1 MLIFCK
7 LKFTKFTKIGN
18 IVEINKKI
26 GQKIKVFRKKL
37 GLQANKLSELLNISP
52 SYLNLIESGKRNI
65 DGDLLL
71 RVCQEL
77 RIELSDITSDKEINL
92 NNAKIAISKFSK
104 NKNIKNLDLKIGP
117 KIKAFRRQ
125 LGLQAN
131 KFAEQL
137 KISPSYLNLIES
149 GKRNIDGNL
158 LIKISQ
164 ELRVEL
170 SDLTSKEDVNLE
182 NDITE
187 LLDDQLF
194 EGLDILGPEVKDLVN
209 TNPKIAKALIK
220 LGDNFKQKDHEIV
233 NKVENISGKIIDSRK
248 AAFPGEVISDFLQE
262 NKNFFPK
269 LENFANNIFEKVK
282 QNNRT
287 RYIALCEFLNSEY
300 GIIVK
305 DIIPEEGKPFS
316 KIYKTKEKELFLSDY
331 LSIETKKLHAA
342 AQIAQEGAS
351 KEIDEYLSTFS
362 FPSQEAKKLTRVA
375 LLNYCGAAI
384 LMPYKL
390 FHKECKELKYDLEL
404 LQNTFATSFEQVAH
418 RVTCLQDPDLPGIP
432 FHFLRVDVA
441 GNISKRFSL
450 SGIEIPRYGGAC
462 PRWNVYSAF
471 SRPGVIQAAVSKMT
485 NGEKYV
491 CIARTVEKGVGRYG
505 QKKSMLS
512 IGLGC
517 EAKYAKDFV
526 YTENLDL
533 NDKKSELPIGVSCRT
548 CDRLDCSQRAFPPLH
563 KKFDIDINSR
573 GVSVYVS
580 E

>member
-1 MLIFCK
+1 MQIN
-7 LKFTKFTKIGN
+7 TQIGAN
-18 IVEINKKI
+18 IKK
-26 GQKIKVFRKKL
+26 FRKEL
-37 GLQANKLSELLNISP
+37 GLQANKLAEQLSISP
-52 SYLNLIESGKRNI
+52 SYLNLIENGKRNI
-65 DGDLLL
+65 DADLLL
-71 RVCQEL
+71 KICEEL
-77 RIELSDITSDKEINL
+77 RIELSDLKTDKSIDL
-92 NNAKIAISKFSK
+92 NNSKKAISKFSK
-104 NKNIKNLDLKIGP
+104 GKNLNKLDLKIGP

-137 KISPSYLNLIES
+137 GISPTYLNLIEG
-149 GKRNIDGNL
+149 GKRKIDGDL
-158 LIKISQ
+158 LLKVSK

-170 SDLTSKEDVNLE
+170 SDLTSKSDINLE
-182 NDITE
+182 NNISE

-194 EGLDILGPEVKDLVN
+194 EDLDILGPEVKDLVS
-209 TNPKIAKALIK
+209 TNPKIARALIK

-262 NKNFFPK
+262 NKNYFPK
-269 LENFANNIFEKVK
+269 LEEFANSIFNKVQK
-282 QNNRT
+282 NNRT
-287 RYIALCEFLNSEY
+287 RYIALCDYLKKEY
-300 GIIVK
+300 SIIVR
-305 DIIPEEGKPFS
+305 DVIPEEGKPFS
-316 KIYKTKEKELFLSDY
+316 KIYNKSKKELLLSDY
-331 LSIETKKLHAA
+331 NSLETKKLHAA
-342 AQIAQEGAS
+342 AQIAQEGAINIIS
-351 KEIDEYLSTFS
+351 DYLSNFN
-362 FPSQEAKKLTRVA
+362 FPSDESKRLTQVA

-390 FHKECKELKYDLEL
+390 FHNECKKLKYDLEL

-418 RVTCLQDPDLPGIP
+418 RVTCLQDPKLPGIP
-432 FHFLRVDVA
+432 FHMLRTDIA

-471 SRPGVIQAAVSKMT
+471 TRPGVIQAAVSKMT

-505 QKKSMLS
+505 QSKSILS

-517 EAKYAKDFV
+517 EAKYAKEFV
-526 YTENLDL
+526 YTENLDVS
-533 NDKKSELPIGVSCRT
+533 DKKTEIPIGVSCRT

-563 KKFDIDINSR
+563 KKFDVDINTR
-573 GVSVYVS
+573 GVSVYVNDNN
-580 E
+580 

>member
-1 MLIFCK
+1 MNQID
-7 LKFTKFTKIGN
+7 
-18 IVEINKKI
+18 VEL
-26 GQKIKVFRKKL
+26 GRKIKIFRKKL
-37 GLQANKLSELLNISP
+37 GLQAKRLAQQLSISP
-52 SYLNLIESGKRNI
+52 SYLNLIESGKRKI

-71 RVCQEL
+71 KISQEL
-77 RIELSDITSDKEINL
+77 RIELSDLSINLDKNL
-92 NNAKIAISKFSK
+92 NNSKIAISKFSDK
-104 NKNIKNLDLKIGP
+104 KELNKLNLRIGP

-125 LGLQAN
+125 LGIQAN
-131 KFAEQL
+131 KLSEQL
-137 KISPSYLNLIES
+137 GISPSYLNLIES
-149 GKRNIDGNL
+149 GKRKIDGDL
-158 LIKISQ
+158 VLKVCKELKI
-164 ELRVEL
+164 EL
-170 SDLTSKEDVNLE
+170 SDLTSKNNLNLE
-182 NDITE
+182 NNISE
-187 LLDDQLF
+187 LLSDELF
-194 EGLDILGPEVKDLVN
+194 EDLDIVGPEVKDLVN

-233 NKVENISGKIIDSRK
+233 NKVENISGKIIDGRK
-248 AAFPGEVISDFLQE
+248 ASFPGEVVADFLQE
-262 NKNFFPK
+262 NNNYFPK
-269 LENFANNIFEKVK
+269 LENFADKVFDKVK

-287 RYIALCEFLNSEY
+287 RYIALCNFLKSEY
-300 GIIVK
+300 DITVR
-305 DIIPEEGKPFS
+305 DIIPEEEKPFS
-316 KIYKTKEKELFLSDY
+316 KIYNNKNKELLLSDY
-331 LSIETKKLHAA
+331 LSLETKKLHAA
-342 AQIAQEGAS
+342 AQMAQEGAS
-351 KEIDEYLSTFS
+351 NEINEYLETFK
-362 FPSQEAKKLTRVA
+362 FPSEEARKLTKVA

-390 FHKECKELKYDLEL
+390 FHKECKDLKYDLEL

-418 RVTCLQDPDLPGIP
+418 RVTCLQDPKLPGIP

-471 SRPGVIQAAVSKMT
+471 SRPGVIQAAVSKMA

-517 EAKYAKDFV
+517 EAKYAREFV
-526 YTENLDL
+526 YTETLDL

-563 KKFDIDINSR
+563 KKFDVDINNR

-580 E
+580 D